1 MLEFDGACWFQ
12 CLPAESVVL
21 KKFPVDS
28 VFQLPAVINT
38 RKGRQ
43 ALRCASGEK
52 QLWHAEEGSWNKQ
65 LAGSLSILSCG
76 FILPQLPLK
85 LKNKYKSMFCWN
97 LRTTKTVTKYTL
109 RNQYIRF
116 SLQKLQPKWTKWSFE
131 SLWHLSPFVAPIT
144 TQRVWNRLRDF
155 LNSKAEVL

>member
-28 VFQLPAVINT
+28 VSQLPAVINT

-52 QLWHAEEGSWNKQ
+52 QLRHAEEGGWNKQ
-65 LAGSLSILSCG
+65 LAGSPSILSCG

-85 LKNKYKSMFCWN
+85 LKTKYKSMFCWN
-97 LRTTKTVTKYTL
+97 LRTTKTANIKYSL

-116 SLQKLQPKWTKWSFE
+116 NLQKLQLNGPNGLLKVFGIF
-131 SLWHLSPFVAPIT
+131 HLL
-144 TQRVWNRLRDF
+144 LRQLPLRECEIDWEIF
-155 LNSKAEVL
+155 